1 VYECELL
8 TLALG
13 LFVCSCNDLKTALL
27 VLVDNWKM
35 QQAKKDIP
43 EYRLVTSDHCH
54 YHQGGRI
61 TAVSELVTKSDEEG
75 LPHLSSV

>member
-1 VYECELL
+1 
-8 TLALG
+8 
-13 LFVCSCNDLKTALL
+13 
-27 VLVDNWKM
+27 M
-35 QQAKKDIP
+35 QQAKKDIS